1 MYVTDFEEEDTGKLL
16 EKPKKRFAVFID
28 VTKIR
33 PLVIFDGFC
42 LILFEIQ
49 LTDSR

>member
-1 MYVTDFEEEDTGKLL
+1 MYVTEFEEEDNGKLL
-16 EKPKKRFAVFID
+16 KKLKKRFAAFID

-33 PLVIFDGFC
+33 PLVIFDGFR